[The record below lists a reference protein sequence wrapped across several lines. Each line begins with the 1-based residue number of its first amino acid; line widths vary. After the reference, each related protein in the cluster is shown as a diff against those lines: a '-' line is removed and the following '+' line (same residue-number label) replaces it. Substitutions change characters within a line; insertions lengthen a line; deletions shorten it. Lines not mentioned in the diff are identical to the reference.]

1 MQFLGPE
8 NCYGSYAECG
18 VRSAECGVRS
28 AECGVVYRTKPAEG
42 NPSSTFIPRRSLL
55 ISLTPDVAKAGA

>member
-18 VRSAECGVRS
+18 VRSAECGV
-28 AECGVVYRTKPAEG
+28 VYRTKPAER
-42 NPSSTFIPRRSLL
+42 NPSSTFITRRSLL